1 MRVFFDS
8 SAFVKRYVSEPG
20 TEAVLAWCDRA
31 SEIGLSGIALPEI
44 VSAFCRLR
52 REGKIDDTQ
61 YRQLKSL
68 LLADIED
75 AAICDLTR
83 EVLTQSIASLE
94 TSVLGGM
101 DAIHM
106 VAPSHSRPTFSFPRI
121 SGNSMQQL
129 ELGCASTRFETHSGV
144 VTPVGGNQC

>member
-1 MRVFFDS
+1 MRVLFDS
-8 SAFVKRYVSEPG
+8 SAFVKRYVSEAG

-52 REGKIDDTQ
+52 REERINEIQ

-75 AAICDLTR
+75 AAICDLTPG
-83 EVLTQSIASLE
+83 VLAQSIASLE
-94 TSVLGGM
+94 TNVLRGM
-101 DAIHM
+101 DAIHIGSA
-106 VAPSHSRPTFSFPRI
+106 VAIKADVFTSADQRQRDAAARA
-121 SGNSMQQL
+121 GL
-129 ELGCASTRFETHSGV
+129 RVEAV
-144 VTPVGGNQC
+144 

>member
-8 SAFVKRYVSEPG
+8 SAFVKRYVTEGG

-31 SEIGLSGIALPEI
+31 SELGLSAIALPEI

-52 REGKIDDTQ
+52 REQKISDLQ

-75 AAICDLTR
+75 AAICDLTP
-83 EVLTQSIASLE
+83 EVLARAISSLE
-94 TSVLGGM
+94 HNVLRGM
-101 DAIHM
+101 DAIHIGSALALKAD
-106 VAPSHSRPTFSFPRI
+106 VFVSADQRQRDAAI
-121 SGNSMQQL
+121 RAGL
-129 ELGCASTRFETHSGV
+129 CVEAV
-144 VTPVGGNQC
+144 

>member
-8 SAFVKRYVSEPG
+8 SAFVKRYVSETG

-44 VSAFCRLR
+44 VAAFCRLR
-52 REGKIDDTQ
+52 REGRIDDTQ

-75 AAICDLTR
+75 AAMCDLNPDW
-83 EVLTQSIASLE
+83 VQGQSGSGRTGEGRTCRSLA
-94 TSVLGGM
+94 TYGGVGRSGKAGGFQLGTG
-101 DAIHM
+101 
-106 VAPSHSRPTFSFPRI
+106 FS
-121 SGNSMQQL
+121 N
-129 ELGCASTRFETHSGV
+129 A
-144 VTPVGGNQC
+144 

>member
-8 SAFVKRYVSEPG
+8 SAFVKRYVSEAG

-52 REGKIDDTQ
+52 RESRIDDTQ

-75 AAICDLTR
+75 AAICDLTP
-83 EVLTQSIASLE
+83 EVLAQSIASLE
-94 TSVLGGM
+94 TNVLRGM
-101 DAIHM
+101 DAIHIGSA
-106 VAPSHSRPTFSFPRI
+106 VALKADVFI
-121 SGNSMQQL
+121 SADQRQRDAAIRAGL
-129 ELGCASTRFETHSGV
+129 RVEGV
-144 VTPVGGNQC
+144 